1 MLRIAFLLRVI
12 LPVIVLFSYC
22 YFYVNNTYASD
33 FSNDPWVNSPITLN
47 VGLASHNLFTFGNKI
62 YVLGGANTDDY
73 NSVYSTV
80 SNNDGSI
87 SNLSF
92 VNNLPETRYWSAL
105 AKTNKKVYLLGGA
118 KFDAGEYF
126 KDTVYGANILDG
138 GGISTWDALEPL
150 PIPLGQ
156 GGSTVVGNWIYYL
169 GGKNSDSVKDKV
181 YYSHINEDG
190 SIEDWNTSLVSLPHP
205 MTGMGVVS
213 YKNNII
219 VVGGVVSGTVTNKVY
234 KAAVDPSNGT
244 ISEWQ
249 ELTDLP
255 SLFNGTNQAIVVENK
270 LITVGGGDSNGPT
283 DKVLYTTIN
292 PDGTIQDWVESAH
305 VLPQPVGGGA
315 IGYVDGYLYSIG
327 GYNNGYLNNVYYSK
341 ISIDK
346 ILDVPLLKQTD
357 PFWGDLMYD
366 SANVWSPQDPS
377 IASWGC
383 ALTSAAMIF
392 NYHGITTLPND
403 LPLTPK
409 RLNEWLK
416 SEADG
421 YVGSGLVNWLA
432 LSRLS
437 REAKDKNPNFL
448 YDALEYT
455 RSGFNSIT
463 LKDDLKNNIPLI
475 LEVPEHFIVAKGST
489 NDTFYINDPYYS
501 KTLLSDYGNTALSMG
516 KFTPSNTDLS
526 YVMLVVDDG
535 VNLSVF
541 QKFGPLSIPVGS
553 GFLQQPLV
561 KEEGT
566 EKSGPPMY
574 FHYIPK
580 PTDGGDFLV
589 NVSSNMTKP
598 YTLKAYFYDING
610 NVRIETIKGVAGGDV
625 PESYIIL
632 FNKQNLESSTISK
645 KYSFDLLIADLDRFY
660 KDKQITN
667 TKIYKALRLDVVE
680 AKKLSVKQKKLS
692 RALLGTFIIM
702 LDTSHKLFIKK
713 DAYQVL
719 RPQAVFL
726 YNSLKTT
733 N

>member
-1 MLRIAFLLRVI
+1 MNFISRFLLLTFIIFLGLSTVP
-12 LPVIVLFSYC
+12 PVFGEG
-22 YFYVNNTYASD
+22 
-33 FSNDPWVNSPITLN
+33 
-47 VGLASHNLFTFGNKI
+47 VGNWSSTSSIPYLLASHTSFAVKNKI
-62 YVLGGANTDDY
+62 YVLGGSAATGQSHSGIILNTPGSNGALGSWISGTSFPTAPIY
-73 NSVYSTV
+73 HATVVNKNNVYV
-80 SNNDGSI
+80 
-87 SNLSF
+87 
-92 VNNLPETRYWSAL
+92 
-105 AKTNKKVYLLGGA
+105 LGGLEENSGSA
-118 KFDAGEYF
+118 QGFVPKVFINKTQD
-126 KDTVYGANILDG
+126 DG
-138 GGISTWDALEPL
+138 TLSTWDTLSPL
-150 PIPLGQ
+150 PLPLGQ
-156 GGSTVVGNWIYYL
+156 GGATVVGNWIYYL

-190 SIEDWNTSLVSLPHP
+190 SIENWNTSLVSLPHP

-219 VVGGVVSGTVTNKVY
+219 VVGGVVNGVVTNKVY
-234 KAAVDPSNGT
+234 KATVDPVNGT

-255 SLFNGTNQAIVVENK
+255 HLFNGTNQAIVVENK
-270 LITVGGGDSNGPT
+270 LITVGGGDSDGPT
-283 DKVLYTTIN
+283 DRVLYTTIN
-292 PDGTIQDWVESAH
+292 LDGTIQEWEESSN

-341 ISIDK
+341 LNIDK
-346 ILDVPLLKQTD
+346 VLNVPLLMQTD
-357 PFWGDLMYD
+357 PFWGGLVYD
-366 SANVWSPQDPS
+366 SANIWSPQDPT
-377 IASWGC
+377 IARWGC

-403 LPLTPK
+403 FPLTPQ

-416 SEADG
+416 GETDG

-437 REAKDKNPNFL
+437 REAKPKNPDFS
-448 YDALEYT
+448 YDALEYSRT
-455 RSGFNSIT
+455 GFNQTT
-463 LKDDLKNNIPLI
+463 LKDNIKNNIPLI
-475 LEVPEHFIVAKGST
+475 LEVSEHFIVAQGT
-489 NDTFYINDPYYS
+489 HNDTFYINDPYYS

-516 KFTPSNTDLS
+516 KYTPSNTDLS
-526 YVMLVVDDG
+526 YIMLVVDDG